1 MNNEERGREQAR
13 VDDVREIIGGKISR
27 LTGTKGDVTKGIV
40 DLRKNFWDDVT
51 VNMDE
56 SDDVYETQA
65 SIKQQAELLS
75 ERERRHGQMTR
86 QLKILYRL
94 LDAPYFGRI
103 DFHEQGEEK
112 AEPIY
117 IGLGSLMD
125 RNNEDFLIYDWRAPI
140 ASMYYDFAPG
150 PARYDSL
157 DGEIKGVMKT
167 KRQFIIHSGK
177 ITGMFDTGL
186 TIGDAMLQAVLGG
199 RASSHMKSI
208 VATIQ
213 KEQNQIIRNEADR
226 YLIVQGAAGS
236 GKTSAAL
243 QRVAFLLYRYRKTL
257 RSDNMLLFSP
267 NPLFSSFISTV
278 LPELGE
284 ENVTQTTF
292 KDFVAE
298 RIGSDLQMENP
309 FDQTEDCLTMEDR
322 EAYRIRLEGI
332 RFKASPAYL
341 QLMDRWLEH
350 LQDDGMIFRDIPFRG
365 QTIVPGYEIGRYF
378 YALPHDLSLLAR
390 LESVRDWLL
399 RRIYAFAKRE
409 RRKDWVLEEAELL
422 DQSEYASIYQKLQEK
437 KQFTENT
444 FDDYRREEILLRKMV
459 MNREIKPLRRHVKQL
474 EFVNHQ
480 RIYSE
485 LFYRNHSPLPVP
497 DEWEAICRATRMRF
511 EEGDCPWEDAVPYLY
526 MKEKIQGRK
535 GNQEIRHLIIDEAQD
550 YSPVQ
555 LAYLQT
561 AFPRC
566 RMTILGDLN
575 QTIYA
580 QSFTG
585 ETMLSERLYTPGQV
599 HKLML
604 TRSYRSTREIMEF
617 CRHLVPGGEQ
627 IEPFDRS
634 GKLPKLIQVPDEKK
648 ADLIIKEIEA
658 FRGKGFGTIALI
670 CKTMKEC
677 RKAYYHLSKHLDV
690 KLITQATSQFGR
702 GFFIIP
708 SYLAKGIE
716 FDAVIIHDA
725 SAENFHHEHERT
737 LFYTECTRAM
747 HELILLHSGAPTRFL
762 ETVPDDKYVRAVWNQ
777 A

>member
-1 MNNEERGREQAR
+1 MKNEKRSQEQSR
-13 VDDVREIIGGKISR
+13 VNDVREVISGKISR
-27 LTGTKGDVTKGIV
+27 LTGNKEDVTKGIV

-51 VNMDE
+51 VNIDE

-86 QLKILYRL
+86 QLKTLYRL
-94 LDAPYFGRI
+94 LDTPYFGRI
-103 DFHEQGEEK
+103 DFHEEGEEGT
-112 AEPIY
+112 EPVY

-125 RNNEDFLIYDWRAPI
+125 RNDEDFLIYDWRAPI
-140 ASMYYDFAPG
+140 SSMYYDFAPG
-150 PARYDSL
+150 PAKYDSL
-157 DGEIKGVMKT
+157 DGEIKGVMKV
-167 KRQFIIHSGK
+167 KRQFIIHNGE

-186 TIGDAMLQAVLGG
+186 TIGDTMLQAVLGG
-199 RASSHMKSI
+199 RASSHMKTI

-213 KEQNQIIRNEADR
+213 KEQNQIIRNESDR

-292 KDFVAE
+292 KDFIAG
-298 RIGSDLQMENP
+298 RIGNDLQMENP
-309 FDQTEDCLTMEDR
+309 FDQTEECLTMEDR

-332 RFKASPAYL
+332 RFKASPAFL
-341 QLMDRWLEH
+341 RLMDHWLGQLPEN
-350 LQDDGMIFRDIPFRG
+350 GMIFRDILFRG
-365 QTIVPGYEIGRYF
+365 RVIVPSDEISRHF
-378 YALPHDLSLLAR
+378 YALPHDRPLSVR
-390 LESVRDWLL
+390 LENVRDWLL
-399 RRIYAFAKRE
+399 RRIYVFAKRE

-422 DQSEYASIYQKLQEK
+422 DESEYASIYQKLQQK

-444 FDDYRREEILLRKMV
+444 FDDYRREEALLRKMV
-459 MNREIKPLRRHVKQL
+459 MNREIKPLRRHIKQL
-474 EFVNHQ
+474 DFVNYQ

-485 LFYRNHSPLPVP
+485 LFYRNHSPLSVP
-497 DEWEAICRATRMRF
+497 DDWEAICRATRMRF

-526 MKEKIQGRK
+526 MKEKVQGRK

-580 QSFTG
+580 QSFSG
-585 ETMLSERLYTPGQV
+585 ETMLSERLYAPDQV
-599 HKLML
+599 HKLTL

-617 CRHLVPGGEQ
+617 ARHLIAGGDK

-634 GKLPKLIQVPDEKK
+634 GKLPKLIHVPEEKRTAVIVNTIK
-648 ADLIIKEIEA
+648 AFKES
-658 FRGKGFGTIALI
+658 GFGTLALI

-677 RKAYYHLSKHLDV
+677 REAYNHLNQQHGV
-690 KLITQATSQFGR
+690 KLITQATSQFGK

-708 SYLAKGIE
+708 LYLAKGIE
-716 FDAVIIHDA
+716 FDAAIINDA
-725 SAENFHHEHERT
+725 SAANFHREHERT
-737 LFYTECTRAM
+737 IFYTACTRAM
-747 HELILLHSGAPTRFL
+747 HELILLYSGEPTQFL
-762 ETVPDDKYVRAVWNQ
+762 KHVPDDKYVRIEWDEE
-777 A
+777 

>member
-1 MNNEERGREQAR
+1 MKREERGQEQAR
-13 VDDVREIIGGKISR
+13 VNDVRDIIGGKIAH
-27 LTGTKGDVTKGIV
+27 LTGNKGDVTKGIV

-86 QLKILYRL
+86 QLKTLFRL

-103 DFHEQGEEK
+103 DFHEEGEEK
-112 AEPIY
+112 AESIY

-167 KRQFIIHSGK
+167 KRQFIIHNGK
-177 ITGMFDTGL
+177 INGMFDTGL

-213 KEQNQIIRNEADR
+213 KEQNQIIRNETDR

-298 RIGSDLQMENP
+298 RIGNDLQMENP
-309 FDQTEDCLTMEDR
+309 FDQTEDCLTMDDR
-322 EAYRIRLEGI
+322 EAYRIRLDGI
-332 RFKASPAYL
+332 RFKASPAFL
-341 QLMDRWLEH
+341 RLMDHWLEKLH
-350 LQDDGMIFRDIPFRG
+350 EDGMIFRDIPFRD

-378 YALPHDLSLLAR
+378 YALSHELPLLAR
-390 LESVRDWLL
+390 LEDVREWLL
-399 RRIYAFAKRE
+399 RRIYAFAKKE

-422 DQSEYASIYQKLQEK
+422 DQSEYASIFQKLQQK

-444 FDDYRREEILLRKMV
+444 FDDYRREEVLLRKMV
-459 MNREIKPLRRHVKQL
+459 MNREIKPLRRHIKQL
-474 EFVNHQ
+474 DFVNHQ
-480 RIYSE
+480 RIYGE

-497 DEWEAICRATRMRF
+497 DDWEEICRATRMRF

-555 LAYLQT
+555 LAYLQS

-585 ETMLSERLYTPGQV
+585 ETMLSERLYAPGEV
-599 HKLML
+599 HKLTL
-604 TRSYRSTREIMEF
+604 TRSYRSTREIMDF
-617 CRHLVPGGEQ
+617 ARQLVPGGDQ

-634 GKLPKLIQVPDEKK
+634 GKLPELIDVPVEKK
-648 ADLIIKEIEA
+648 PAVILKKIEG
-658 FRGKGFGTIALI
+658 FRKAGYGTFALI

-677 RKAYYHLSKHLDV
+677 RIAYYRLNKHTEV
-690 KLITQATSQFGR
+690 KLITQATSQFGK

-716 FDAVIIHDA
+716 FDVAIIHDA
-725 SAENFHHEHERT
+725 SSENFHREHERT
-737 LFYTECTRAM
+737 VFYTACTRAM
-747 HELILLHSGAPTRFL
+747 HELILLNSGEPTRFL
-762 ETVPDDKYVRAVWNQ
+762 KKVPADKYVHITWNEE
-777 A
+777 